1 MALVSKSVPQFGTKR
16 PIESK
21 FVIHAENEVCQIQYS
36 HVHSHVK
43 RGRWHRSSTRERRFR
58 PGNTGHFR
66 PRLVKPAQKYQPSTS
81 FSTRELCDYDHV
93 NVSQI
98 WKNSKNDIFCSL

>member
-43 RGRWHRSSTRERRFR
+43 RGRWHRSSTRESRFR
-58 PGNTGHFR
+58 PGNTG
-66 PRLVKPAQKYQPSTS
+66 S
-81 FSTRELCDYDHV
+81 FSSPSCKTHSK
-93 NVSQI
+93 VSTL
-98 WKNSKNDIFCSL
+98 DLVLDPGTL